1 MKILGAATVFQVKNL
16 EASLKFYRDILGFT
30 EDFQFGEYAG
40 VHLGELHLHLC
51 AHTVWSRPSGGGSVS
66 VFSDEVDT
74 YCANLRSRGAKIE
87 REPADEPYGMRD
99 FVVSDPDGNLLTFG
113 CELVRT

>member
-1 MKILGAATVFQVKNL
+1 MKIFGAATVFQVKDL
-16 EASLKFYRDILGFT
+16 ETSLKFYRDILGFA

-51 AHTVWSRPSGGGSVS
+51 AHTVWRRPSGGGSVS
-66 VFSDEVDT
+66 VFGDEVDT
-74 YCANLRSRGAKIE
+74 YYANLQSHGAKIE

-113 CELVRT
+113 CELVRR